1 MTAAK
6 PGKVGKA
13 SKKNAA
19 HALETNQRPRVVLV
33 TRKTGLEALLENQ
46 GTKGQA
52 EFFLKAR
59 GQSIASFEQGHQRFR
74 SNLAGVQQAIPA
86 DQRRTHVEREQVER
100 FLFAPDDIVLV
111 VGQDGLV
118 PNTAKYL
125 AGQLVIGVNPD
136 PGQYDGVLCRHT
148 PEQIP
153 ELLAFTEAVVANGVA
168 PEGSAYRIEQRSMA
182 VAERDDGLRL
192 YALNEV
198 FVGHASHQSAR
209 YRLLLEGSER
219 QAVQEE
225 RQSSSGLI
233 CATGTGCSGWA
244 RSIADQRKLDT
255 IPPAPSERALA
266 WFVREP
272 FPSVSTGTSLDH
284 GLLVEGERLI
294 LFSEMGEGGVAF
306 ADGIETDRLDFLSGQ
321 VLTVGLAERNLNLV
335 VPAD

>member
-1 MTAAK
+1 MSRAK
-6 PGKVGKA
+6 LAKAGRA

-19 HALETNQRPRVVLV
+19 AVAESNQRPRVVLV

-59 GQSIASFEQGHQRFR
+59 GQSIATFEQGHQRFR

-153 ELLAFTEAVVANGVA
+153 ELLAFAEAVLANGGEA
-168 PEGSAYRIEQRSMA
+168 PADSAYRIEQRSMA

-209 YRLLLEGSER
+209 YRLRLDGGER
-219 QAVQEE
+219 EE

-233 CATGTGCSGWA
+233 CATGTGCTGWA
-244 RSIADQRKLDT
+244 RSIAEQRNLAAS
-255 IPPAPSERALA
+255 PPAPSERALA

-284 GLLVEGERLI
+284 GLLVEGERLT

-321 VLTVGLAERNLNLV
+321 VLTLGLAERSLHLV
-335 VPAD
+335 VPTN